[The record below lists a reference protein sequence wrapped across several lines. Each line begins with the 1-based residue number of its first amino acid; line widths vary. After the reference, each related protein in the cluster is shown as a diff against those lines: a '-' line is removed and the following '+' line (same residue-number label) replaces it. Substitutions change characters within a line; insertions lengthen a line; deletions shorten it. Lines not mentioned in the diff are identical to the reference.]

1 MAAVR
6 FQLSKGRAK
15 RNVTVG
21 VDTDYD
27 GQANITIIV
36 DPAVVKRRADVEAA
50 IEQIKDAILER
61 ATWP

>member
-27 GQANITIIV
+27 GQANITVII
-36 DPAVVKRRADVEAA
+36 DPAVVKRKADVEAA
-50 IEQIKDAILER
+50 LNQIRDLILER
-61 ATWP
+61 DWP